1 MVFVGRGKEYH
12 RMRRNTPEM
21 FHTFTDLKANVIS
34 NSSREKGSRNIF
46 WISIPL
52 EPKVGKFVKM
62 ELKPEAK
69 WLLLSEII
77 FESGNLYFAIRKLER
92 LKFNYYFV
100 I

>member
-1 MVFVGRGKEYH
+1 
-12 RMRRNTPEM
+12 MRRNTPEA

-92 LKFNYYFV
+92 LKF
-100 I
+100 IIIS